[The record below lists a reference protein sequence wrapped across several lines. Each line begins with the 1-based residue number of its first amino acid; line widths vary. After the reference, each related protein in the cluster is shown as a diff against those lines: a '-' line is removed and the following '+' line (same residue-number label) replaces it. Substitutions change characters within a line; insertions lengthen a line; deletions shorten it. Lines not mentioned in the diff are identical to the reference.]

1 MKVLGINFGGRVMS
15 VCEITVKH
23 ALFAAKEMGAD
34 VEFVRTIGK
43 DIRTCTGCGACS
55 RKKDN
60 GENVHCVLK
69 DDYAALEEKYLD
81 ADCIIVAAP
90 VFSVGTTGQMKNF
103 IDRFGAAHDRAAL
116 DEEQKKRIAAGKT
129 GDELLDPRYFK
140 KRYFAYINVGGAA
153 TEHWVSLGL
162 PIMTQFSTS
171 INGKIVGQLDAY
183 GQGDRINPLF
193 DDKFMHDCAE
203 LGRSLVRNYG
213 KEYEDVDWYGEEGV
227 CPMCHGKSM
236 MMNHMPDVV
245 CTTCGAK
252 GHIKVEDGAVKIVFN
267 PEEAKISRVTMDGL
281 YDHYWEIEGMKKNWM
296 AKMPTRAEWLEEA
309 KKKYKDFD
317 KTIEAIEKGEKVT
330 A

>member
-55 RKKDN
+55 RKRDN

-116 DEEQKKRIAAGKT
+116 DEEQKKRISRQLHELKARLKT
-129 GDELLDPRYFK
+129 DPSVTVVFFQADGRK
-140 KRYFAYINVGGAA
+140 SGG
-153 TEHWVSLGL
+153 S
-162 PIMTQFSTS
+162 
-171 INGKIVGQLDAY
+171 
-183 GQGDRINPLF
+183 
-193 DDKFMHDCAE
+193 
-203 LGRSLVRNYG
+203 
-213 KEYEDVDWYGEEGV
+213 YETITG
-227 CPMCHGKSM
+227 
-236 MMNHMPDVV
+236 
-245 CTTCGAK
+245 T
-252 GHIKVEDGAVKIVFN
+252 
-267 PEEAKISRVTMDGL
+267 
-281 YDHYWEIEGMKKNWM
+281 
-296 AKMPTRAEWLEEA
+296 A
-309 KKKYKDFD
+309 KKVDEYLGALEMSNGIVIPFKD
-317 KTIEAIEKGEKVT
+317 IMSLE
-330 A
+330 